1 MNGSLCFGLD
11 LRLRKLDGKI
21 FLKVVEYKNMSK
33 TFTISE
39 LAEEFGISLRTLRFY
54 EEQGLI
60 LPERDGRQRVF
71 SRRDRVR
78 LKLILRGK
86 RLGLS
91 LSDIREII
99 DLYGK
104 TPNDS
109 GQSEKLL
116 ASLQARREQLEE
128 QRRDID
134 IILDEIDKLEAHCKD
149 VLENSELEPD

>member
-1 MNGSLCFGLD
+1 
-11 LRLRKLDGKI
+11 
-21 FLKVVEYKNMSK
+21 MSK